1 MPQYKY
7 TAYDIRGKKYK
18 GKKEFSTEAEF
29 RKFLKSKRMILIKFE
44 ILKKNKKIFW
54 GFFENIYLCTRL
66 RKYPCRSYSSV
77 G

>member
-44 ILKKNKKIFW
+44 ILKKNKK
-54 GFFENIYLCTRL
+54 YLM
-66 RKYPCRSYSSV
+66 
-77 G
+77 

>member
-44 ILKKNKKIFW
+44 ILKKNKKKKQHTDQTD
-54 GFFENIYLCTRL
+54 IYSFLT
-66 RKYPCRSYSSV
+66 SF
-77 G
+77 

>member
-44 ILKKNKKIFW
+44 ILKKNKKIY
-54 GFFENIYLCTRL
+54 IDSR
-66 RKYPCRSYSSV
+66 
-77 G
+77 